1 MFSMIVSVIS
11 CILVG
16 PFQSSLKICR
26 YVFVAGALSIR
37 FTTLYALFPRSQPR
51 SMAVKPFDR
60 HLCCKGYECHKNAHM
75 IPRGIRFE
83 PRLRADP
90 VHTFLRK
97 RTLRHFV
104 TKPALE
110 FGTVEA
116 RFTRYPW
123 DVELAFLFLGFS
135 LTKVGAMKMKRN
147 SSINSSCFLS
157 S

>member
-26 YVFVAGALSIR
+26 YAFVAGASSIR

-51 SMAVKPFDR
+51 SMAVKPFG
-60 HLCCKGYECHKNAHM
+60 HLCCKGYECHKTAHM

-83 PRLRADP
+83 PCLRADP

-104 TKPALE
+104 TKPDLE

-135 LTKVGAMKMKRN
+135 LTKVGAMKMKRI
-147 SSINSSCFLS
+147 SSINQTF
-157 S
+157 

>member
-1 MFSMIVSVIS
+1 MIVSVIS
-11 CILVG
+11 CILVR

-26 YVFVAGALSIR
+26 YVFVAGASSIR
-37 FTTLYALFPRSQPR
+37 FTTLYVLFPRSQPR
-51 SMAVKPFDR
+51 SMAVKPFG
-60 HLCCKGYECHKNAHM
+60 HLCCKGYECHKTAHM

-83 PRLRADP
+83 PCLRADP

-104 TKPALE
+104 TKPDLE

-135 LTKVGAMKMKRN
+135 LTKVGAMKMKRI